1 MESSSGEWFLAEPSI
16 VAAIE
21 ECHVRQRGAVCPA
34 ICREDPFR
42 IWRFNRKRKI
52 ARSPYCAS
60 ESWTEW
66 ELALWTNVVPVC
78 KKTGNVRIN
87 VTFRCTRITT
97 DIVEKQSECVF
108 VALGL
113 SIQSACSVLH
123 CHLWPACVYR
133 ILLYYLMKGTDF
145 RKERRTQHVVMFPTT
160 FSKAFLI
167 LRRIQWDIIMQVHMS
182 SYEVSVNS
190 CQILTF

>member
-97 DIVEKQSECVF
+97 DIVEKQSECVCSLRIKHSKRMLRITLSS
-108 VALGL
+108 VACLCL
-113 SIQSACSVLH
+113 PYSSILPHERYWFPERKKNTTCRDVSYNFFKSISHSKKNSVRYH
-123 CHLWPACVYR
+123 HASTYVFIWSIR
-133 ILLYYLMKGTDF
+133 
-145 RKERRTQHVVMFPTT
+145 
-160 FSKAFLI
+160 
-167 LRRIQWDIIMQVHMS
+167 
-182 SYEVSVNS
+182 
-190 CQILTF
+190 